1 MRRTL
6 RSVIGIV
13 GLTLGLG
20 LAVEASTHASPDPSG
35 DIGALDPEGESGDY
49 DIEAAAAEFEVL
61 AGIAI
66 APGTTSGSSKLTGQ
80 CGGYAHSYGENG
92 ELIDS
97 AIDLGDDSPP
107 IDLIDGGQA
116 FTSSNPFKVDTRGVV
131 TYYGFMPQTGD
142 GPKDHSWY
150 IKTSGVSLDSG
161 GDPNELGNN
170 RNAGIV
176 NLKEDLPFAFSAKV
190 QVSGQLTSDLTP
202 CVGEGYIEFIGG
214 GLLSPMGITGL
225 VLLVGA
231 IAGLLFNARPA
242 MTFKG

>member
-6 RSVIGIV
+6 RGVIGIV

-20 LAVEASTHASPDPSG
+20 LAVGAPTQASPDPSG

-49 DIEAAAAEFEVL
+49 DIEAAAAEFDAL
-61 AGIAI
+61 AAIAV
-66 APGTTSGSSKLTGQ
+66 APGTTSGSSKLTGP
-80 CGGYAHSYGENG
+80 CGGYAHSYGEDG

-97 AIDLGDDSPP
+97 AIDLGDGSPP
-107 IDLIDGGQA
+107 IDLMGGGQA

-131 TYYGFMPQTGD
+131 TYYGFMPQSGD

-161 GDPNELGNN
+161 GHPNEAGDN
-170 RNAGIV
+170 RNVGIV
-176 NLKEDLPFAFSAKV
+176 NLGEDLPFAFSAKV
-190 QVSGQLTSDLTP
+190 QVSGQLTSDLEA
-202 CVGEGYIEFIGG
+202 CVGEGYVEFIGG
-214 GLLSPMGITGL
+214 GLLSPLGITGL
-225 VLLVGA
+225 VLGLGA
-231 IAGLLFNARPA
+231 VAGLLFNARPA

>member
-6 RSVIGIV
+6 RTAIGIA

-20 LAVEASTHASPDPSG
+20 LAVGATTHASPDPSG
-35 DIGALDPEGESGDY
+35 DIGALDPEGESSDY
-49 DIEAAAAEFEVL
+49 DIEAAAAEFDAL
-61 AGIAI
+61 AVIAI
-66 APGTTSGSSKLTGQ
+66 VPGTTSGSSKLTGP
-80 CGGYAHSYGENG
+80 CGGFAHSYGENG

-97 AIDLGDDSPP
+97 AIDLGDGSPP
-107 IDLIDGGQA
+107 IDLMGGGQA

-131 TYYGFMPQTGD
+131 TYYGFMPQLGD
-142 GPKDHSWY
+142 GPKDHTWH
-150 IKTSGVSLDSG
+150 INTSGVSLDSG

-190 QVSGQLTSDLTP
+190 QVDGKLTSDLAP
-202 CVGEGYIEFIGG
+202 CVGEGYVEFIGG
-214 GLLSPMGITGL
+214 GLLSPFGITGL
-225 VLLVGA
+225 VLLGGA
-231 IAGLLFNARPA
+231 MAGLLFNARPA

>member
-6 RSVIGIV
+6 RSVIGIA

-20 LAVEASTHASPDPSG
+20 LAVGAPTHASPDPSG

-49 DIEAAAAEFEVL
+49 DIEAAAAEFEAL
-61 AGIAI
+61 AVIAV
-66 APGTTSGSSKLTGQ
+66 APGTTSGSSKLTGP
-80 CGGYAHSYGENG
+80 CGGYAHSYGEDG

-97 AIDLGDDSPP
+97 AIDLGDGSPP
-107 IDLIDGGQA
+107 IDLMGGGQA
-116 FTSSNPFKVDTRGVV
+116 FTSGNPFKVDTRGVV

-161 GDPNELGNN
+161 GHPNEAGDN

-176 NLKEDLPFAFSAKV
+176 NLKEDLPFSFSAKV
-190 QVSGQLTSDLTP
+190 QVSGSLTSDLP
-202 CVGEGYIEFIGG
+202 QCEGTGYVEFIGD
-214 GLLSPMGITGL
+214 GILGPLGILGL
-225 VLLVGA
+225 VLLGGG
-231 IAGLLFNARPA
+231 IGGLLFNARPA
-242 MTFKG
+242 TTFKG

>member
-6 RSVIGIV
+6 RTAIGIA
-13 GLTLGLG
+13 GLTVGLG
-20 LAVEASTHASPDPSG
+20 LAVGAPTHASPDPSG
-35 DIGALDPEGESGDY
+35 DTSALDPEGESGDY
-49 DIEAAAAEFEVL
+49 DIEAAAAEFEAL
-61 AGIAI
+61 AVIAI
-66 APGTTSGSSKLTGQ
+66 APDTVSGSSELTGP
-80 CGGYAHSYGENG
+80 CGGFAHSYGENG

-97 AIDLGDDSPP
+97 AIDLGNGGPP

-131 TYYGFMPQTGD
+131 TYFGFMPQTGD
-142 GPKDHSWY
+142 GPKDHAWH

-176 NLKEDLPFAFSAKV
+176 NLGEDLPFSFSAKV
-190 QVSGQLTSDLTP
+190 QVSGELTSDLAP
-202 CVGEGYIEFIGG
+202 CVGEGYVEFIGD
-214 GLLSPMGITGL
+214 GLLSPLGITGL
-225 VLLVGA
+225 VFLGGA